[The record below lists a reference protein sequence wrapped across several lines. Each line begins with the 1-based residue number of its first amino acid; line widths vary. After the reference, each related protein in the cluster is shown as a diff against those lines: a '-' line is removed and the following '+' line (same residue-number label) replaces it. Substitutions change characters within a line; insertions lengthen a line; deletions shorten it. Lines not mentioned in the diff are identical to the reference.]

1 MRRIAVVGAGQA
13 GLQLALGL
21 VADGYAVTLVA
32 ERTPEQVRRGRV
44 LSTQVLFG
52 PALRIEAAAGLDLWA
67 REAPAVSAVDAVLAA
82 PPATRALEF
91 TMTLDEP
98 GQSVDQ
104 RIKLARWLELLE
116 ERGGRVEYG
125 SLDRA
130 GLHQLARR
138 HELTVVAVGRGDLAG
153 IFERHAARS
162 PFDRPQRA
170 LSCLYAHGVG
180 SADPSAGPRARM
192 HALPGLGELYL
203 QPALTLSGPCDIL
216 LWEALPGGPLDA
228 FGDGPAPDVQLAR
241 VRELLAEYLPWEA
254 ELWQE
259 AEPTDAGAGL
269 HGAVTPTVRR
279 PVAELGTGVDAVH
292 VLGLGDAVV
301 VNDPITG
308 QGANGAARAAEAY
321 RRAIVEHGDAP
332 YTADWMCRTAER
344 FWQQHA
350 RHAVEFTASM
360 LTVPEHLHGVFA
372 AAADHEQVARRLA
385 NTYAEPSDHAAWLA
399 TPELTAAY
407 LSSVAG
413 QRGGSSA
420 GSVTR
425 RPAW

>member
-21 VADGYAVTLVA
+21 VADGYEVTLVA
-32 ERTPEQVRRGRV
+32 ERTPERVRGGRV
-44 LSTQVLFG
+44 LSTQAMFG

-67 REAPAVSAVDAVLAA
+67 GDAPAVDSVEATLVA

-98 GQSVDQ
+98 AQSVDQ
-104 RIKLARWLELLE
+104 RIKLARWLELLA
-116 ERGGRVEYG
+116 ERGGRVEYR

-130 GLHQLARR
+130 GLHELARR
-138 HELTVVAVGRGDLAG
+138 HQLTVVAAGRGDLAG
-153 IFERHAARS
+153 IFERDPARS

-180 SADPSAGPRARM
+180 APDPAAGPRARM

-216 LWEALPGGPLDA
+216 LWEALPGGPLDV
-228 FGDGPAPDVQLAR
+228 FGDGPAVGAQLDRIRA
-241 VRELLAEYLPWEA
+241 LLAEYLPWEA
-254 ELWQE
+254 ELWRD
-259 AEPTDAGAGL
+259 AEPTDPGAGL
-269 HGAVTPTVRR
+269 SGAVTPTVRR
-279 PVAELGTGVDAVH
+279 PVAELGSGVDAVH

-321 RRAIVEHGDAP
+321 RRAIREHGDAP
-332 YTADWMCRTAER
+332 FTADWMCRTAER

-350 RHAVEFTASM
+350 RHAVEFTAAV
-360 LTVPEHLHGVFA
+360 LTMPDHLQGVFA
-372 AAADHEQVARRLA
+372 AAAEHPAVARRLA
-385 NTYAEPSDHAAWLA
+385 NTYAEPGDHAAWLA
-399 TPELTAAY
+399 RPELATAY
-407 LSSVAG
+407 LSSL
-413 QRGGSSA
+413 
-420 GSVTR
+420 
-425 RPAW
+425 

>member
-21 VADGYAVTLVA
+21 LADGCEVTLVA
-32 ERTPEQVRRGRV
+32 ERTPEQVRGGRV
-44 LSTQVLFG
+44 LSTQAMFG

-67 REAPAVSAVDAVLAA
+67 DEAPSVSSVDAVLVA
-82 PPATRALEF
+82 PPATRVLEF

-98 GQSVDQ
+98 GRSVDQ
-104 RIKLARWLELLE
+104 RVKLARWLELLA
-116 ERGGRVEYG
+116 ERGGRIEYR

-130 GLHQLARR
+130 GLHALARR
-138 HELTVVAVGRGDLAG
+138 HELTVVAAGRGELAG
-153 IFERHAARS
+153 IFERNAARS

-180 SADPSAGPRARM
+180 SPDPAAGPRARM

-203 QPALTLSGPCDIL
+203 QPALTHSGPCDIL
-216 LWEALPGGPLDA
+216 LWEALPGSPLDV
-228 FGDGPAPDVQLAR
+228 FGDGPEVGVQLDRIRA
-241 VRELLAEYLPWEA
+241 LLAEYLPWEA
-254 ELWQE
+254 ELWRD

-269 HGAVTPTVRR
+269 RGAVTPTVRR
-279 PVAELGTGVDAVH
+279 PVAELGSGVDAVH

-308 QGANGAARAAEAY
+308 QGANGAARAADAY
-321 RRAIVEHGDAP
+321 RQAIREHGDAP
-332 YTADWMCRTAER
+332 FTADWMCRTAER

-350 RHAVEFTASM
+350 RHTVEFTATM
-360 LTVPEHLHGVFA
+360 LTMPDHLQGVLA
-372 AAADHEQVARRLA
+372 AAAEHPAVARRLA

-399 TPELTAAY
+399 TPGLTSAY
-407 LSSVAG
+407 LATIG
-413 QRGGSSA
+413 R
-420 GSVTR
+420 
-425 RPAW
+425 

>member
-21 VADGYAVTLVA
+21 VADGYEVTLVA
-32 ERTPEQVRRGRV
+32 ERTPEQLRGGRV
-44 LSTQVLFG
+44 LSTQAMFG
-52 PALRIEAAAGLDLWA
+52 PAQRIEAAAGLDLWA
-67 REAPAVSAVDAVLAA
+67 DRAPAVSSVEATLVA

-98 GQSVDQ
+98 ARSVDQ
-104 RIKLARWLELLE
+104 RIKLARWLELLA
-116 ERGGRVEYG
+116 ERGGRVEYR

-130 GLHQLARR
+130 GLHRLARQ
-138 HELTVVAVGRGDLAG
+138 HQLTVVAVGRGDLAG
-153 IFERHAARS
+153 IFERDAARS

-180 SADPSAGPRARM
+180 APDPAAGPRARM

-203 QPALTLSGPCDIL
+203 QPALTRSGPCDIL
-216 LWEALPGGPLDA
+216 LWEALPGSPLDV
-228 FGDGPAPDVQLAR
+228 FGDGPAVDAQLDRIRA
-241 VRELLAEYLPWEA
+241 LLAEYLPWEA
-254 ELWQE
+254 ELWRD

-269 HGAVTPTVRR
+269 SGAVTPTVRR
-279 PVAELGTGVDAVH
+279 PVAELGSGVDAVH

-321 RRAIVEHGDAP
+321 RRAIREHGDAP
-332 YTADWMCRTAER
+332 FTADWMCRTSER

-350 RHAVEFTASM
+350 RHTVGFTAAM
-360 LTVPEHLHGVFA
+360 LTMPDHLQGVFA
-372 AAADHEQVARRLA
+372 AAAEHPAVARRLA

-407 LSSVAG
+407 LSSLRAPVAHPPS
-413 QRGGSSA
+413 R
-420 GSVTR
+420 
-425 RPAW
+425 

>member
-21 VADGYAVTLVA
+21 VADGYEVTLVA
-32 ERTPEQVRRGRV
+32 ERTPERVRGGRV
-44 LSTQVLFG
+44 LSTQAMFG

-67 REAPAVSAVDAVLAA
+67 GDAPAVDSVEATLVA

-98 GQSVDQ
+98 AQSVDQ
-104 RIKLARWLELLE
+104 RIKLARWLELLA
-116 ERGGRVEYG
+116 ERGGRVEYR

-130 GLHQLARR
+130 GLHELARR
-138 HELTVVAVGRGDLAG
+138 HQLTVVAAGRGDLAG
-153 IFERHAARS
+153 IFERDPARS

-180 SADPSAGPRARM
+180 APDPAAGPRARM

-216 LWEALPGGPLDA
+216 LWEALPGGPLDV
-228 FGDGPAPDVQLAR
+228 FGDGPAVGAQLDRIRA
-241 VRELLAEYLPWEA
+241 LLAEYLPWEA
-254 ELWQE
+254 ELWRD
-259 AEPTDAGAGL
+259 AEPTDPGAGL
-269 HGAVTPTVRR
+269 SGAVTPTVRR
-279 PVAELGTGVDAVH
+279 PVAELGSGVDAVH

-321 RRAIVEHGDAP
+321 RRAIREHGDAP
-332 YTADWMCRTAER
+332 FTADWMCRTAER

-350 RHAVEFTASM
+350 RHTVEFTAAM
-360 LTVPEHLHGVFA
+360 LTMPDHLQGVFA
-372 AAADHEQVARRLA
+372 AAAEHPAVARRLA

-399 TPELTAAY
+399 GPELTTAY
-407 LSSVAG
+407 LSSL
-413 QRGGSSA
+413 
-420 GSVTR
+420 
-425 RPAW
+425 

>member
-21 VADGYAVTLVA
+21 VADGYEVTLVA
-32 ERTPEQVRRGRV
+32 ERTPERVRGGRV
-44 LSTQVLFG
+44 LSTQAMFG

-67 REAPAVSAVDAVLAA
+67 GDAPAVDSVEATLVA

-98 GQSVDQ
+98 AQSVDQ
-104 RIKLARWLELLE
+104 RIKLARWLELLA
-116 ERGGRVEYG
+116 ERGGRVEYR

-130 GLHQLARR
+130 GLHELARR
-138 HELTVVAVGRGDLAG
+138 HQLTVVAAGRGDLAG
-153 IFERHAARS
+153 IFERDPARS

-180 SADPSAGPRARM
+180 APDPAAGPRARM

-203 QPALTLSGPCDIL
+203 QPALTFSGPCDIL
-216 LWEALPGGPLDA
+216 LWEALPGGPLDV
-228 FGDGPAPDVQLAR
+228 FGDGPAVGAQLDRIRA
-241 VRELLAEYLPWEA
+241 LLAEYLPWEA
-254 ELWQE
+254 ELWRD
-259 AEPTDAGAGL
+259 AEPTDPGAGL
-269 HGAVTPTVRR
+269 SGAVTPTVRR
-279 PVAELGTGVDAVH
+279 PVAELGSGVDAVH

-321 RRAIVEHGDAP
+321 RRAIREHGDAP
-332 YTADWMCRTAER
+332 FTADWMCRTAER

-350 RHAVEFTASM
+350 RHTVEFTAAM
-360 LTVPEHLHGVFA
+360 LTMPDHLQGVFA
-372 AAADHEQVARRLA
+372 AAAEHPAVARRLA
-385 NTYAEPSDHAAWLA
+385 NTYAEPGDHAAWLA
-399 TPELTAAY
+399 TPELTTAY
-407 LSSVAG
+407 LSSL
-413 QRGGSSA
+413 
-420 GSVTR
+420 
-425 RPAW
+425 